1 MRNSLLLI
9 TLGTVLFLSTSTPLQ
24 AQAAPP
30 ATAIPTNQPT
40 ASGVLASPVVFE
52 WKSGSL
58 HEFLS
63 QIKNVFGID
72 LNQRADIPGEMRY
85 ARVPAM
91 KVSTAKVWDVLDLY
105 NSISDEYPG
114 IGRWVIK
121 RVAYGVEAPNPL
133 ENIGSPSQQRK
144 LRIIEPNAIFLVPS
158 RQKNTEESFSVRA
171 FTLRDIK
178 GQEQKQLFELINVE
192 RDRLRNL
199 AAEGGINPGLI
210 NGDVHFHEDTGIC
223 VATGG
228 KTYVEMV
235 GSLIDAFR
243 EGRHTGSAPRPY
255 STKPQDD
262 K

>member
-9 TLGTVLFLSTSTPLQ
+9 TLETVLFLSTSTPLQ

-30 ATAIPTNQPT
+30 ATAIPTNQPA

-72 LNQRADIPGEMRY
+72 LFQRAEIPGELRY

-91 KVSTAKVWDVLDLY
+91 KILTAKVWDVLDLY
-105 NSISDEYPG
+105 NSISDDYPG
-114 IGRWVIK
+114 IGKWVVK
-121 RVAYGVEAPNPL
+121 RL
-133 ENIGSPSQQRK
+133 ENRGF
-144 LRIIEPNAIFLVPS
+144 RIAEPNAIFLVPF

-192 RDRLRNL
+192 RERLRNL
-199 AAEGGINPGLI
+199 AAEGGINPALI
-210 NGDVHFHEDTGIC
+210 KGDVHFHEDTGIC

-243 EGRHTGSAPRPY
+243 SGRDRGPY
-255 STKPQDD
+255 SAKPQDQ